1 MNAIFRKDKGGRI
14 HFKLIVKDNEY
25 KEAKIGYNSM
35 HTGDSGSP
43 IWTKS
48 YLPEPSGN
56 DNKLSYNPNSKEER
70 NTIIGVFSRGLA
82 FTGIETMGARDK
94 CNDLGTK
101 LTPDIIQWIKKYG
114 Q

>member
-1 MNAIFRKDKGGRI
+1 
-14 HFKLIVKDNEY
+14 
-25 KEAKIGYNSM
+25 M

-48 YLPEPSGN
+48 YLRKASGI
-56 DNKLSYNPNSKEER
+56 DNNPNSEEER

-82 FTGIETMGARDK
+82 FTGIETIGERDK